1 MAMSMLAS
9 FFDIRKNNSPLFE
22 GLSISRQTELCQ
34 NWMNQWPTVFFTF
47 KDVEGLNFQDAYGML
62 TALVAFLFQQY
73 DFLLTSEQVNEYDR
87 AAFYRIVNQK
97 ASLTEIK
104 TSFLL
109 LTRMLC
115 AHYGKPIILLMDEY
129 FGFTDTDVTQILQD
143 AKLSEHMPA
152 VKMSRVFQRTVMR
165 RSGRS
170 IHACTPKSWRM
181 IMTRYCVMKF
191 HFLRNGA

>member
-1 MAMSMLAS
+1 
-9 FFDIRKNNSPLFE
+9 
-22 GLSISRQTELCQ
+22 
-34 NWMNQWPTVFFTF
+34 MNQWPTVFFTF

-143 AKLSEHMPA
+143 AKLSEHMPV

>member
-1 MAMSMLAS
+1 M
-9 FFDIRKNNSPLFE
+9 RKNNRHLFE